1 VAHGRAQTIGREE
14 ARAQLWAMGELRWL
28 LFDDQHQ
35 IYDPLRA
42 AIDSTEGVKKW
53 VVEIHRQR
61 GKSFAACLLADEAAR
76 RNPGWQIRFVTGNQ
90 KSLRKIVQPNMRALH
105 ETCPFDLRPAWNTMD
120 SCYRYHNGSEI
131 HLAGANDGHADDSR
145 GQRAHLCIVDEAGF
159 VDDLDYLVG
168 SVLLPQTLTTGGK
181 VILISTPPVTPA
193 HAFIAE
199 VELAI
204 GRGTHILS
212 TIDDCTHLSDRQ
224 KSDLIAEL
232 GGRTSTKARRELWC
246 EHIVDEERAVVPE
259 FDDARRSAIV
269 SPIPPATYEQPTVAI
284 DVGFEDLTAI
294 LFGYWHF
301 TTARLHIQAEVMIKR
316 GRTDQVADAIRMK
329 EEELWGKNENLPG
342 PVRWSDTDL
351 RLIADLGELHDLG
364 VTPTAK
370 DDKEAQVNALRMLV
384 KEDKLRIDPSC
395 VMLIGTLRTA
405 VWNKARTSFERL
417 REYGH
422 ADALD
427 ALIYLHRNVDR
438 YSNPYPGIP
447 AGATWQTHQL
457 RNIKDPGQQDSEALK
472 RLFGAA
478 RKRHG

>member
-1 VAHGRAQTIGREE
+1 MRTLHDSCP
-14 ARAQLWAMGELRWL
+14 MELRPQW
-28 LFDDQHQ
+28 
-35 IYDPLRA
+35 
-42 AIDSTEGVKKW
+42 
-53 VVEIHRQR
+53 
-61 GKSFAACLLADEAAR
+61 
-76 RNPGWQIRFVTGNQ
+76 N
-90 KSLRKIVQPNMRALH
+90 SL
-105 ETCPFDLRPAWNTMD
+105 D
-120 SCYRYHNGSEI
+120 SCYRYPNGSEI

-159 VDDLDYLVG
+159 VDDLDYLAG
-168 SVLLPQTLTTGGK
+168 SVLLPQTLTTGGRL
-181 VILISTPPVTPA
+181 ILISTPPITPA

-199 VELAI
+199 VELAR
-204 GRGTHILS
+204 GRGGHIFR
-212 TIDDCTHLSDRQ
+212 TIDDCTHLSDKQ
-224 KSDLIAEL
+224 KADLIESM
-232 GGRTSTKARRELWC
+232 GGKLSTRARRELWC

-259 FDDARRSAIV
+259 FSDDRRSRIV
-269 SPIPPATYEQPTVAI
+269 VPVPPPTHEQPTIAI

-301 TTARLHIQAEVMIKR
+301 ATARLHIQREVVIKR
-316 GRTDQVADAIRMK
+316 GRTDQVAQAITDT
-329 EEELWGKNENLPG
+329 EATLWSANQNLAP

-351 RLIADLGELHDLG
+351 RLIADLGELHNLG

-370 DDKEAQVNALRMLV
+370 DDKESQVNALRMLV
-384 KEDKLRIDPSC
+384 KDERIRIDPSC

-447 AGATWQTHQL
+447 EGATWQTHQL
-457 RNIKDPGQQDSEALK
+457 RNIKDPRQEESKALK
-472 RLFGAA
+472 RLFGA
-478 RKRHG
+478 RRG